1 MAGTKHLGAPKLF
14 GESRLDERPTDAETR
29 VDAGDV
35 KRLTDRLANLPRLV
49 DTSGVAR
56 SAGTVVTWPLPA
68 ALISAAGTL
77 QPPTL

>member
-35 KRLTDRLANLPRLV
+35 KRLTDRV
-49 DTSGVAR
+49 
-56 SAGTVVTWPLPA
+56 PA